1 MMQSSD
7 TNIAPRRNSSIAPRR
22 NSSIRGLI
30 RRRGSHR
37 SVPEEDSGQEPPAQ
51 EMHEIRRMDHSGHA
65 PTPRASGRG
74 RKSSSKRRGSLES
87 SDSWASAA
95 SVVSMSEGDLDTLGW
110 ARRRG
115 SLFSKRRLSSKIGIP
130 SKDDSMRL
138 ADLTLSESGEQK
150 QRSSSSADTLALSER
165 SLLGANDDYG
175 AADQLEC
182 GQQRPPRPPSPTERA
197 TSRFMH
203 PRPVQAR
210 VDELFAHERNCFDA
224 IKMQWHAHE
233 AQLKEKQSA
242 SYSGR
247 RKGKNRT
254 GVWSN
259 SLAGS
264 DGRIAHLTDEQY
276 LHFARTANYDEGA
289 ALTLL
294 RESKR
299 RMLGLTC
306 AEMELQLR
314 SKTIFII
321 PGLQSREGFDVF
333 YMRPSRYFPR
343 QTKTSTVIDSLAYIM
358 KAMLE
363 CEESSTDGII
373 LMANMAGWEMSNF
386 SMNYC
391 LQFMKCLQAEHFPV
405 EVRKFLII
413 DPPSWFDKIWSIMK
427 KMLTPSFQKRVH
439 IIPNSQLG
447 VYLGDRYRT
456 YLPDDM
462 AGGLNSTEEMI
473 MDFIEYRKHVEYI
486 REYGEKEEEVEA
498 RREG

>member
-1 MMQSSD
+1 
-7 TNIAPRRNSSIAPRR
+7 
-22 NSSIRGLI
+22 
-30 RRRGSHR
+30 
-37 SVPEEDSGQEPPAQ
+37 
-51 EMHEIRRMDHSGHA
+51 
-65 PTPRASGRG
+65 
-74 RKSSSKRRGSLES
+74 
-87 SDSWASAA
+87 
-95 SVVSMSEGDLDTLGW
+95 
-110 ARRRG
+110 
-115 SLFSKRRLSSKIGIP
+115 
-130 SKDDSMRL
+130 MRL
-138 ADLTLSESGEQK
+138 ADLTLSECGEQK
-150 QRSSSSADTLALSER
+150 QRSSSTADTLSFSAETQSE
-165 SLLGANDDYG
+165 GTNNDDHG

-182 GQQRPPRPPSPTERA
+182 GQKRPPRPPRPMERA
-197 TSRFMH
+197 TSRFM
-203 PRPVQAR
+203 PARPVQAR
-210 VDELFAHERNCFDA
+210 VDELFAHERSCFDA
-224 IKMQWHAHE
+224 IKMQWQAHE
-233 AQLKEKQSA
+233 AQLKEQQSA

-259 SLAGS
+259 SLGGS
-264 DGRIAHLTDEQY
+264 GGRIAHLTDEQY

-306 AEMELQLR
+306 AEMEQQLN

-321 PGLQSREGFDVF
+321 PGLQSREGFHVF

-343 QTKTSTVIDSLAYIM
+343 QTKTSTVIDNLAYIM

-363 CEESSTDGII
+363 RERSSTDGIVF
-373 LMANMAGWEMSNF
+373 MANMAGWEMSNF

-439 IIPNSQLG
+439 IIPNSQLD
-447 VYLGDRYRT
+447 VYLGDGYRT

-462 AGGLNSTEEMI
+462 ADGQNSTEEMI
-473 MDFIEYRKHVEYI
+473 TDFIEYRKHVEYI
-486 REYGEKEEEVEA
+486 REYGEKEEDDNDEEE
-498 RREG
+498 EG

>member
-7 TNIAPRRNSSIAPRR
+7 TNIAPRR

-37 SVPEEDSGQEPPAQ
+37 SVPEEDSDQEPPAQ
-51 EMHEIRRMDHSGHA
+51 EMQELRRMDHSGHS
-65 PTPRASGRG
+65 PTPRASGRR

-87 SDSWASAA
+87 TGSWASAA
-95 SVVSMSEGDLDTLGW
+95 SVVSMSKGDLDTLGW

-115 SLFSKRRLSSKIGIP
+115 SLFSKRRHSSKIVIP
-130 SKDDSMRL
+130 SKDGSMRL
-138 ADLTLSESGEQK
+138 ADLTLHVSECGEQK

-165 SLLGANDDYG
+165 SLLGTNDDHG

-182 GQQRPPRPPSPTERA
+182 GQQRRPRPPIPTERA
-197 TSRFMH
+197 TLRFMP

-224 IKMQWHAHE
+224 IKMQWQAHE
-233 AQLKEKQSA
+233 AQLKEQQRP

-247 RKGKNRT
+247 RKGKTRT
-254 GVWSN
+254 GAWSN
-259 SLAGS
+259 SLGGS
-264 DGRIAHLTDEQY
+264 DGCIAHLTDEQY

-314 SKTIFII
+314 SKTVFII